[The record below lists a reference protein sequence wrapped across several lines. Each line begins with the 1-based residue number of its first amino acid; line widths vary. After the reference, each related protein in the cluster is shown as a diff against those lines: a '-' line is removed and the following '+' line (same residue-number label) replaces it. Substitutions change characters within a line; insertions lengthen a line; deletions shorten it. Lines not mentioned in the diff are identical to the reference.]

1 VFRPSRANLGK
12 CWNVGPAPQGTLLL
26 VCSAACLAIIG
37 PTVKGAYDAGASA
50 WSLLALRFLA
60 AFAALVLL
68 TRGRMPL
75 INWAKRGPYLLLLAG
90 ILGGAVAG
98 YLEFSAYRLLP
109 VAHVVIVLFL
119 LPVWLA
125 LVNWLFKG
133 EPIGLRNLA
142 AIGLVILGL
151 VLLYRLNFRGF
162 SLRGFALAV
171 MASGFFASFYLLV
184 QAGMQ
189 EISPLGAVGL
199 VVGSAS
205 ATCVIA
211 SVLEGTLILDAWNP
225 TILWRA
231 GLLGVVG
238 TGLALTFLFAGMN
251 RTGALRASVVGAVE
265 PVLAAAL
272 AWSLRG
278 ESLGLLQITG
288 SLMVIA
294 GALIVQPS
302 GAAQL
307 SRTDV
312 EALARG

>member
-1 VFRPSRANLGK
+1 ML
-12 CWNVGPAPQGTLLL
+12 VG
-26 VCSAACLAIIG
+26 SAACLAIIG
-37 PTVKGAYDAGASA
+37 ATVKGAYDAGASA

-60 AFAALVLL
+60 ASAVFVLL
-68 TRGRMPL
+68 TRGRVAP
-75 INWAKRGPYLLLLAG
+75 INWTGRGPYLLLLAG
-90 ILGGAVAG
+90 VLGGAIAG

-109 VAHVVIVLFL
+109 VAHVVVVLFL

-125 LVNWLFKG
+125 LVNWLFKA
-133 EPIGLRNLA
+133 EPIGPRSLA
-142 AIGLVILGL
+142 AIVLVILGL
-151 VLLYRLNFRGF
+151 ALLYRLNFQGF

-171 MASGFFASFYLLV
+171 LASGFFASFYLLV

-189 EISPLGAVGL
+189 EISAPGAVGL
-199 VVGSAS
+199 VLGSAS

-211 SVLEGTLILDAWNP
+211 SMLEGTLLRDLMNP
-225 TILWRA
+225 AILWRA

-251 RTGALRASVVGAVE
+251 RTGALRASIVGAVE

-294 GALIVQPS
+294 GAVIVQPS
-302 GAAQL
+302 PAARL
-307 SRTDV
+307 SKADV
-312 EALARG
+312 EVSASG